1 MGKLRNKTGVVPVS
15 QWTTRDFAH
24 FYGETRSRALAHT
37 LRIVKDPG
45 SAEDILQEAYLK
57 FFLGAP
63 EIEKPSSAYA
73 YLLTTCTN
81 LAYDSFRA
89 AGVRPHLIAID
100 SDDEISAEVARATSV
115 DATAQAELEAA
126 DDAAIIRQAL
136 ARLPE
141 TQRQALVMWEMEG
154 RTTQE
159 IAKTI
164 GIDEKNVRHLLARAR
179 ANFRT
184 VLSEWV
190 IDEEQGLTALDLL
203 SSTYKRAAAQAKNA
217 GKIALSLVILLAA
230 FLGFNS
236 LTSSDVVSPA
246 KINQVVA
253 APSTSAAP
261 ALASS
266 VKPATTKEASSDVV
280 VPSAEP
286 TPDATVAAVDYM
298 SAITARQVQ
307 IDATLAKIVPATWP
321 GLDASGMPVGFTVTD
336 GGSISGSAVINQDFP
351 VLTMAGTVVSES
363 EFMTS
368 AGATNI
374 LLHQK
379 VIYNGV
385 DLSYEVTANV
395 RIGGVW
401 KELPIASR
409 VKQFTTLADGSRL
422 ITTWLMTDSTQVL
435 EKGIAGPGYGS
446 DAVRIPSAI
455 TIRLH
460 TSNTGQPVYGQ
471 AVQIL
476 DPLKVG
482 A

>member
-1 MGKLRNKTGVVPVS
+1 MSGSAPTNWSISDLGAFYQRNRS
-15 QWTTRDFAH
+15 EIHAH
-24 FYGETRSRALAHT
+24 AMRLLKDSSRADE
-37 LRIVKDPG
+37 VVQDVF
-45 SAEDILQEAYLK
+45 LK
-57 FFLGAP
+57 FVLAAP
-63 EIEKPSSAYA
+63 EIDSEEWAIS
-73 YLLTTCTN
+73 YLHRSVEN
-81 LAYDSFRA
+81 QVKDIYRA
-89 AGVRPHLIAID
+89 EGRRPHLVVL
-100 SDDEISAEVARATSV
+100 DDAQVEVEAKWATNDPDV
-115 DATAQAELEAA
+115 ADAMEAA

-136 ARLPE
+136 ALLPAA
-141 TQRQALVMWEMEG
+141 QRQALVMWEIEEAS
-154 RTTQE
+154 TEE
-159 IAKTI
+159 IAAAL
-164 GIDEKNVRHLLARAR
+164 GIEEKNVRHAVSRAR
-179 ANFRT
+179 TNFRRILT
-184 VLSEWV
+184 EWV

-236 LTSSDVVSPA
+236 LTSSDVVSPV
-246 KINQVVA
+246 KVTKVLA
-253 APSTSAAP
+253 APSTSAVP
-261 ALASS
+261 VLTSP
-266 VKPATTKEASSDVV
+266 VKPSSAADASSDLVI
-280 VPSAEP
+280 PSAVP
-286 TPDATVAAVDYM
+286 TPDATVATVDYM
-298 SAITARQVQ
+298 AEITARQVQ
-307 IDATLAKIVPATWP
+307 IDATLAKIVPASWP

-336 GGSISGSAVINQDFP
+336 GGALSGTAVINQDFP
-351 VLTMAGTVVSES
+351 VLTSAGTVVSES

-385 DLSYEVTANV
+385 DLSYEVHANV

-409 VKQFTTLADGSRL
+409 VKQFTTLADGTRL

-435 EKGIAGPGYGS
+435 EKGVSGPAYGS

>member
-1 MGKLRNKTGVVPVS
+1 
-15 QWTTRDFAH
+15 
-24 FYGETRSRALAHT
+24 
-37 LRIVKDPG
+37 
-45 SAEDILQEAYLK
+45 
-57 FFLGAP
+57 
-63 EIEKPSSAYA
+63 
-73 YLLTTCTN
+73 
-81 LAYDSFRA
+81 
-89 AGVRPHLIAID
+89 
-100 SDDEISAEVARATSV
+100 
-115 DATAQAELEAA
+115 
-126 DDAAIIRQAL
+126 
-136 ARLPE
+136 
-141 TQRQALVMWEMEG
+141 MWEMEG

-236 LTSSDVVSPA
+236 LTSSDVVSPV
-246 KINQVVA
+246 KVTKVLA

-261 ALASS
+261 VLTSP
-266 VKPATTKEASSDVV
+266 VKPSSAADASSDLVI
-280 VPSAEP
+280 PSAVP
-286 TPDATVAAVDYM
+286 TPDATVATVDYM
-298 SAITARQVQ
+298 AEMTARQVQ
-307 IDATLAKIVPATWP
+307 IDATLAKIVPASWP
-321 GLDASGMPVGFTVTD
+321 GLDASGMPTGFTVTD
-336 GGSISGSAVINQDFP
+336 GGALSGTAVINQDFP
-351 VLTMAGTVVSES
+351 VLTTAGTVVSES

-385 DLSYEVTANV
+385 DLAYEVRANV

-409 VKQFTTLADGSRL
+409 VNQFTTLADGTRL

-435 EKGIAGPGYGS
+435 EKGISGPGFGS
-446 DAVRIPSAI
+446 DALRIPSAI

-476 DPLKVG
+476 DPLKAG

>member
-1 MGKLRNKTGVVPVS
+1 MSGSAPTNWSISDLGAFYQRNRS
-15 QWTTRDFAH
+15 EIHAH
-24 FYGETRSRALAHT
+24 AMRLLKDSSRADE
-37 LRIVKDPG
+37 VVQDVF
-45 SAEDILQEAYLK
+45 LK
-57 FFLGAP
+57 FVLAAP
-63 EIEKPSSAYA
+63 EIDSEEWAIS
-73 YLLTTCTN
+73 YLHRSVEN
-81 LAYDSFRA
+81 QVKDIYRA
-89 AGVRPHLIAID
+89 EGRRPHLVVL
-100 SDDEISAEVARATSV
+100 DD
-115 DATAQAELEAA
+115 AQAEVEAKWATNDPDVADAMEAA

-136 ARLPE
+136 ALLPAA
-141 TQRQALVMWEMEG
+141 QRQALVMWEIEEAS
-154 RTTQE
+154 TEE
-159 IAKTI
+159 IAAAL
-164 GIDEKNVRHLLARAR
+164 GIEEKNVRHAVSRAR
-179 ANFRT
+179 TNFRRILT
-184 VLSEWV
+184 EWV

-336 GGSISGSAVINQDFP
+336 GGSISGTAVINQDFP

>member
-1 MGKLRNKTGVVPVS
+1 MRLLKDS
-15 QWTTRDFAH
+15 
-24 FYGETRSRALAHT
+24 SRADE
-37 LRIVKDPG
+37 VVQDVF
-45 SAEDILQEAYLK
+45 LK
-57 FFLGAP
+57 FVLAAP
-63 EIEKPSSAYA
+63 EIDSEEWAIS
-73 YLLTTCTN
+73 YLHRSVEN
-81 LAYDSFRA
+81 QVKDIYRA
-89 AGVRPHLIAID
+89 EGRRPHLVVL
-100 SDDEISAEVARATSV
+100 DD
-115 DATAQAELEAA
+115 AQAEVEAKWATHDPDVADAMEAA

-136 ARLPE
+136 ALLPAA
-141 TQRQALVMWEMEG
+141 QRQALVMWEIEEA
-154 RTTQE
+154 TTEE
-159 IAKTI
+159 IAAAL
-164 GIDEKNVRHLLARAR
+164 GIEEKNVRHAVSRAR
-179 ANFRT
+179 SNFRRILT
-184 VLSEWV
+184 EWV

-217 GKIALSLVILLAA
+217 GKVALSLVILLAA

-246 KINQVVA
+246 KITKVMA
-253 APSTSAAP
+253 APSASAAP
-261 ALASS
+261 ALAPK
-266 VKPATTKEASSDVV
+266 VKPVTTKEAPSEDV
-280 VPSAEP
+280 VPSPEP
-286 TPDATVAAVDYM
+286 TPAATVASVDYL
-298 SAITARQVQ
+298 SAITARQVL
-307 IDATLAKIVPATWP
+307 IDATLAKIVPAAWP
-321 GLDASGMPVGFTVTD
+321 GLDSSGMPVGFTVTD
-336 GGSISGSAVINQDFP
+336 GGSLSGSAVINQDFP

-395 RIGGVW
+395 RIGGAW
-401 KELPIASR
+401 KTLPIASR
-409 VKQFTTLADGSRL
+409 VNQFTTLADGTRL
-422 ITTWLMTDSTQVL
+422 ITTWLMTDPTAIL
-435 EKGIAGPGYGS
+435 EKGVSAPAYGT

>member
-1 MGKLRNKTGVVPVS
+1 MRLLKDS
-15 QWTTRDFAH
+15 
-24 FYGETRSRALAHT
+24 SRADE
-37 LRIVKDPG
+37 VVQDVF
-45 SAEDILQEAYLK
+45 LK
-57 FFLGAP
+57 FVLAAP
-63 EIEKPSSAYA
+63 EIDSEEWAIS
-73 YLLTTCTN
+73 YLHRSVEN
-81 LAYDSFRA
+81 QVKDIYRA
-89 AGVRPHLIAID
+89 EGRRPHLVVL
-100 SDDEISAEVARATSV
+100 DD
-115 DATAQAELEAA
+115 AQAEVEAKWATTDPDVADAMEAA

-136 ARLPE
+136 ALLPSA
-141 TQRQALVMWEMEG
+141 QRQALVMWEIEEAS
-154 RTTQE
+154 TEE
-159 IAKTI
+159 IAAAL
-164 GIDEKNVRHLLARAR
+164 GIEEKNVRHAVSRAR
-179 ANFRT
+179 TNFRRILT
-184 VLSEWV
+184 EWV

-236 LTSSDVVSPA
+236 LTSSDVVSPVNVT
-246 KINQVVA
+246 KVLA

-261 ALASS
+261 VLTSP
-266 VKPATTKEASSDVV
+266 VKPSSAADASSDLVI
-280 VPSAEP
+280 PSAVP
-286 TPDATVAAVDYM
+286 TPDATVATVDYM
-298 SAITARQVQ
+298 AEMTARQVL
-307 IDATLAKIVPATWP
+307 IDATLAKIVPASWP
-321 GLDASGMPVGFTVTD
+321 GLDASGMPTGFTVTD
-336 GGSISGSAVINQDFP
+336 GGALSGTAVINQDFP
-351 VLTMAGTVVSES
+351 VLTSAGTVVSES

-368 AGATNI
+368 SGATNI

-385 DLSYEVTANV
+385 DLAYEVTANV

-409 VKQFTTLADGSRL
+409 VNQFTTLADSTRL

-435 EKGIAGPGYGS
+435 EKGVSGPAYGS
-446 DAVRIPSAI
+446 DALRIPSAI

-476 DPLKVG
+476 DPLKAG

>member
-1 MGKLRNKTGVVPVS
+1 MSGSAPTNWSVSDLGAFYQRNRS
-15 QWTTRDFAH
+15 EIHAH
-24 FYGETRSRALAHT
+24 AMRLLKDSSRADE
-37 LRIVKDPG
+37 VVQDVF
-45 SAEDILQEAYLK
+45 LK
-57 FFLGAP
+57 FVLAAP
-63 EIEKPSSAYA
+63 EIDSEEWAIS
-73 YLLTTCTN
+73 YLHRSVEN
-81 LAYDSFRA
+81 QVKDIYRA
-89 AGVRPHLIAID
+89 EGRRPHLVVL
-100 SDDEISAEVARATSV
+100 DD
-115 DATAQAELEAA
+115 AQAEVEAKWATTDPDVADAMEAA

-136 ARLPE
+136 ALLPAA
-141 TQRQALVMWEMEG
+141 QRQALVMWEIEEAS
-154 RTTQE
+154 TEE
-159 IAKTI
+159 IAAAL
-164 GIDEKNVRHLLARAR
+164 GIEEKNVRHAVSRAR
-179 ANFRT
+179 TNFRRILT
-184 VLSEWV
+184 EWV

-236 LTSSDVVSPA
+236 LTSSDVVSPV
-246 KINQVVA
+246 KVTKVLA

-261 ALASS
+261 VLTSP
-266 VKPATTKEASSDVV
+266 VKPSSAADASSDLVI
-280 VPSAEP
+280 PSAIP
-286 TPDATVAAVDYM
+286 TPDATVATVDYM
-298 SAITARQVQ
+298 AEMTARQVL
-307 IDATLAKIVPATWP
+307 IDATLAKIVPASWP

-336 GGSISGSAVINQDFP
+336 GGALSGTAVINQDFP
-351 VLTMAGTVVSES
+351 VLTSAGTVVSES

-385 DLSYEVTANV
+385 DLSYEVHANV

-409 VKQFTTLADGSRL
+409 VNQFTTLADGTRL

-435 EKGIAGPGYGS
+435 EKGVSGPAYGS
-446 DAVRIPSAI
+446 DALRIPSAI

-476 DPLKVG
+476 DPLKAG

>member
-1 MGKLRNKTGVVPVS
+1 MSGSAPTNWSISDLGAFYQRNRAEIHAHALRLLKDS
-15 QWTTRDFAH
+15 
-24 FYGETRSRALAHT
+24 SRADE
-37 LRIVKDPG
+37 VVQDVF
-45 SAEDILQEAYLK
+45 LK
-57 FFLGAP
+57 FVLAAP
-63 EIEKPSSAYA
+63 EIDSEEWAIS
-73 YLLTTCTN
+73 YLHRSVEN
-81 LAYDSFRA
+81 QVKDIYRA
-89 AGVRPHLIAID
+89 EGRRPHLVVL
-100 SDDEISAEVARATSV
+100 DD
-115 DATAQAELEAA
+115 AQAEVEAKWATHDPDVADAMEAA

-136 ARLPE
+136 ALLPAA
-141 TQRQALVMWEMEG
+141 QRQALVMWEIEEA
-154 RTTQE
+154 TTEE
-159 IAKTI
+159 IAAAL
-164 GIDEKNVRHLLARAR
+164 GIEEKNVRHAVSRAR
-179 ANFRT
+179 SNFRRILT
-184 VLSEWV
+184 EWV

-217 GKIALSLVILLAA
+217 GKVALSLVILLAA

-246 KINQVVA
+246 KITKVMA
-253 APSTSAAP
+253 APSASTSAAP
-261 ALASS
+261 VLATK
-266 VKPATTKEASSDVV
+266 VKPATTKEASSDEV
-280 VPSAEP
+280 VPSTEP
-286 TPDATVAAVDYM
+286 TPDATVASVDYL
-298 SAITARQVQ
+298 SAITARQVL
-307 IDATLAKIVPATWP
+307 IDESLAKLVPASWP

-336 GGSISGSAVINQDFP
+336 GGSLSGTAVINQDFP

-385 DLSYEVTANV
+385 DLSYQVTANV
-395 RIGGVW
+395 RIGGSW

-409 VKQFTTLADGSRL
+409 VNQFTTLADGSRL

-435 EKGIAGPGYGS
+435 EKGVSGPAYGS

>member
-1 MGKLRNKTGVVPVS
+1 MSGSAPTNWSISDLGAFYQRNRSEIHAHALRLLKDS
-15 QWTTRDFAH
+15 
-24 FYGETRSRALAHT
+24 SRADE
-37 LRIVKDPG
+37 VVQDVF
-45 SAEDILQEAYLK
+45 LK
-57 FFLGAP
+57 FVLAAP
-63 EIEKPSSAYA
+63 EIDSEEWAIS
-73 YLLTTCTN
+73 YLHRSVEN
-81 LAYDSFRA
+81 QVKDIYRA
-89 AGVRPHLIAID
+89 EGRRPHLVVL
-100 SDDEISAEVARATSV
+100 DD
-115 DATAQAELEAA
+115 AQAEVEAKWATNDPDVADAMEAA
-126 DDAAIIRQAL
+126 DDAAIVRQAL
-136 ARLPE
+136 ALLPAA
-141 TQRQALVMWEMEG
+141 QRQALVMWEIEEAS
-154 RTTQE
+154 TEE
-159 IAKTI
+159 IAAAL
-164 GIDEKNVRHLLARAR
+164 GIEEKNVRHAVSRAR
-179 ANFRT
+179 TNFRRILT
-184 VLSEWV
+184 EWV

-236 LTSSDVVSPA
+236 LTSSDVVSPV
-246 KINQVVA
+246 KVTKVVA
-253 APSTSAAP
+253 LPSTSAAP
-261 ALASS
+261 ALASG
-266 VKPATTKEASSDVV
+266 VKPVTTKEASSVVV

-286 TPDATVAAVDYM
+286 TPDATVAAVDYL

-307 IDATLAKIVPATWP
+307 IDASLAKIVPASWP

-336 GGSISGSAVINQDFP
+336 GGSISGTAVINQDFP
-351 VLTMAGTVVSES
+351 VLTNAGTVVSES

-368 AGATNI
+368 SGATNI

-379 VIYNGV
+379 VIYNGI

-435 EKGIAGPGYGS
+435 EKGISGPGYGT

>member
-1 MGKLRNKTGVVPVS
+1 MSGSAPTNWSVGDLGAFYQRNRS
-15 QWTTRDFAH
+15 EIHAH
-24 FYGETRSRALAHT
+24 AMRLLKDSSRADE
-37 LRIVKDPG
+37 VVQDVF
-45 SAEDILQEAYLK
+45 LK
-57 FFLGAP
+57 FVLAAP
-63 EIEKPSSAYA
+63 EIDSEEWAIS
-73 YLLTTCTN
+73 YLHRSVEN
-81 LAYDSFRA
+81 QVKDIYRA
-89 AGVRPHLIAID
+89 EGRRPHLVVL
-100 SDDEISAEVARATSV
+100 DD
-115 DATAQAELEAA
+115 AQAEVEAKWATTDPDVADAMEAA

-136 ARLPE
+136 ALLPSA
-141 TQRQALVMWEMEG
+141 QRQALVMWEIEEAS
-154 RTTQE
+154 TEE
-159 IAKTI
+159 IAAAL
-164 GIDEKNVRHLLARAR
+164 GIEEKNVRHAVSRAR
-179 ANFRT
+179 TNFRRILT
-184 VLSEWV
+184 EWI

-236 LTSSDVVSPA
+236 LTSSDVVSPV
-246 KINQVVA
+246 KVTKVLA

-261 ALASS
+261 VLTSP
-266 VKPATTKEASSDVV
+266 VKPSSTADASSDLVI
-280 VPSAEP
+280 PSAVP
-286 TPDATVAAVDYM
+286 TPDATVATVDYM
-298 SAITARQVQ
+298 AEMTARQVQ
-307 IDATLAKIVPATWP
+307 IDATLAKIVPASWP

-336 GGSISGSAVINQDFP
+336 GGALSGTAVINQDFP
-351 VLTMAGTVVSES
+351 VLTSAGTVVSES

-368 AGATNI
+368 SGATNI

-385 DLSYEVTANV
+385 DLSYEVHANV

-409 VKQFTTLADGSRL
+409 VNQFTTLADGTRL
-422 ITTWLMTDSTQVL
+422 ITTWLMTDSTQAL
-435 EKGIAGPGYGS
+435 EQGVSGPAYGS

-455 TIRLH
+455 TIRIH

-476 DPLKVG
+476 DPLKAG

>member
-1 MGKLRNKTGVVPVS
+1 MSGSAPTNWSVGDLGAFYQRNRS
-15 QWTTRDFAH
+15 EIHAH
-24 FYGETRSRALAHT
+24 AMRLLKDSSRADE
-37 LRIVKDPG
+37 VVQDVF
-45 SAEDILQEAYLK
+45 LK
-57 FFLGAP
+57 FVLAAP
-63 EIEKPSSAYA
+63 EIDSEEWAIS
-73 YLLTTCTN
+73 YLHRSVEN
-81 LAYDSFRA
+81 QVKDIYRA
-89 AGVRPHLIAID
+89 EGRRPHLVVL
-100 SDDEISAEVARATSV
+100 DD
-115 DATAQAELEAA
+115 AQAEVEAKWATNDPDVADAMEAA

-136 ARLPE
+136 ALLPAA
-141 TQRQALVMWEMEG
+141 QRQALVMWEIEEAS
-154 RTTQE
+154 TEE
-159 IAKTI
+159 IAAAL
-164 GIDEKNVRHLLARAR
+164 GIEEKNVRHAVSRAR
-179 ANFRT
+179 TNFRRILT
-184 VLSEWV
+184 EWV

-261 ALASS
+261 ALASA

-298 SAITARQVQ
+298 SAITARQVL
-307 IDATLAKIVPATWP
+307 IDASLAKIVPATWP

-336 GGSISGSAVINQDFP
+336 GGSISGTAVINQDFP